1 MAFLLLRRGEQL
13 KSLLISKEGFC
24 CINKQHLFGYLP
36 YSLIPLW
43 PIILMQK
50 VHNFSAGPGILPQ
63 EVLQQASEACL
74 NFENL
79 NLSLLEISHRSKNYE
94 KVMEEARSIIKEL
107 FEVGDEY
114 EVLYLGG
121 GASLQF
127 AMVPYNLLRE
137 SGFAAYVNTGTWANK
152 AIKEARIIGNTKVIA
167 SSEDKNYTYI
177 PKGYEIPSDADYLHI
192 TSNNT
197 IYGTQLKQFP
207 KSPIPVVCDMSS
219 DIFSRRVDASQ
230 FALIYAGAQKNMGP
244 AGSTMVMVRKDVLGK
259 TGRKMLSMLDY
270 QVHIKSG
277 SMYNTPPVFPIYVTL
292 LTLRWLKK
300 NGGLAWMEKVNDQK
314 AKMIY
319 DEIDRNSMFYGTTAK
334 EDRSN
339 MNVCFLLHQPEL
351 EPEFDKF
358 WKEQNISGL
367 RGHRDVGGYRAS
379 IYNALPAESVKVLV
393 DCMQAF
399 EKKFA

>member
-1 MAFLLLRRGEQL
+1 MT
-13 KSLLISKEGFC
+13 
-24 CINKQHLFGYLP
+24 
-36 YSLIPLW
+36 
-43 PIILMQK
+43 K
-50 VHNFSAGPGILPQ
+50 VHNFSAGPGILPA
-63 EVLQQASEACL
+63 EVLQQAAEACI
-74 NFENL
+74 NFDNL
-79 NLSLLEISHRSKNYE
+79 SLSLLEISHRSKNYE
-94 KVMEEARSIIKEL
+94 KVMEEARAIIKEL

-114 EVLYLGG
+114 EVIYLGG

-137 SGFAAYVNTGTWANK
+137 NGYAAYVNTGVWASK
-152 AIKEARIIGNTKVIA
+152 AIKEAKLIGNTKVIA
-167 SSEDKNYTYI
+167 TSEDKKFTYI

-197 IYGTQLKQFP
+197 IYGTQMQDFP
-207 KSPIPVVCDMSS
+207 DAKCPVVCDMSS
-219 DIFSRRVDASQ
+219 DIFSRKVDAKK

-244 AGSTMVMVRKDVLGK
+244 AGSTMVMVRKDALGK

-300 NGGLAWMEKVNDQK
+300 NGGIAWIEDLNNRK
-314 AKMIY
+314 AKLIY
-319 DEIDRNSMFYGTTAK
+319 DEIDRNAMFVGTTAK
-334 EDRSN
+334 EDRSK
-339 MNVCFLLHQPEL
+339 MNVCFLLKNPDL

-379 IYNALPAESVKVLV
+379 LYNALPLESVQVLV